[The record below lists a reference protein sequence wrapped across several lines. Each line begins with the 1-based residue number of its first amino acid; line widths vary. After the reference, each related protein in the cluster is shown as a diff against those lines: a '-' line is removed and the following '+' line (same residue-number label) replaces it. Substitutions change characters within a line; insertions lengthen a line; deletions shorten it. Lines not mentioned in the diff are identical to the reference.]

1 MQRSDRIMLVDDD
14 AEIRE
19 LLARALAGEGFE
31 VATAKDPNH
40 MRSQLARFSPDLILM
55 DLMMPGED
63 GITATRRLRDESNIP
78 LIMVSAKGEDV
89 DRIIGLEI
97 GADDY
102 VAKPFNT
109 RELTA
114 RIRAVLRRHR
124 QEDRPGAGDAGTYE
138 FEGWIIDL
146 AKREVHRSDGEQS
159 DLTSGEFDLL
169 KVFVQAPGKVL
180 SRDFLLEKTKGR
192 QLYAFDRSVDIQV
205 SRLRN
210 KIEEDPKTPK
220 LIKTI
225 RSGGY
230 MLTAQVESL

>member
-1 MQRSDRIMLVDDD
+1 MHTADRIMLVDDD
-14 AEIRE
+14 AEIRD
-19 LLARALAGEGFE
+19 LLSRALAGEGFE
-31 VATAKDPNH
+31 VATAKNPEH
-40 MRSQLARFSPDLILM
+40 MRSQLCRFSPDLILM

-63 GITATRRLRDESNIP
+63 GITATRKLRDESNIP

-124 QEDRPGAGDAGTYE
+124 EDTHTQAGD
-138 FEGWIIDL
+138 EGVMRFGDWTVDL
-146 AKREVHRSDGEQS
+146 AKREVYRGDILT

-169 KVFVQAPGKVL
+169 KVFILSPGKVL
-180 SRDFLLEKTKGR
+180 SRDFLLERTKGR
-192 QLYAFDRSVDIQV
+192 QLHAFDRSVDIQV

-210 KIEEDPKTPK
+210 KIEETPKTPK